1 VAQNESSPPRRGT
14 WWVWLVVVVLVV
26 ALGGGL
32 IWYSRGRQG
41 AAPEK
46 AEAQKENATVA
57 TEAPPPPPTTG
68 RVVELPVESKE
79 PAAQA
84 LSEKEGP
91 KAAVDLSREAAGQP
105 PRTGADR
112 APGAD
117 LPKAAEEREMA
128 AEQARRKKAL
138 GLEDSVEAVVK
149 EGETIKIGRTEI
161 KMDVI
166 AAQIR
171 SKQRELREET
181 IAAGRPPAR
190 GPAGAP
196 AGIQGQVSPERDL
209 KAGLEPEVKER
220 DKVAIEGTRI
230 RMEDMIARPRSK
242 ARELKQEGIGQER
255 PEGGEKVNLYGI
267 RLVRPGDNL
276 WNIHFQVLKEYFA
289 HRGVEVS
296 SDADEPGPRGVS
308 SGVGRILKFAERMV
322 HIFNLT
328 TGELSEDLDM
338 IQPHQK
344 IIVFNMTQLD
354 ESLRDLDWTKI
365 KKLRFDG
372 TSLYVEE

>member
-1 VAQNESSPPRRGT
+1 MARNESSPTHRGT

-26 ALGGGL
+26 VLGGGL
-32 IWYSRGRQG
+32 IWYSRQRQG
-41 AAPEK
+41 VVPGK
-46 AEAQKENATVA
+46 AEPQKEAATVA
-57 TEAPPPPPTTG
+57 TEAPPPPPATG
-68 RVVELPVESKE
+68 RVVELPVDSKGPE
-79 PAAQA
+79 AAAQA
-84 LSEKEGP
+84 PSEKEGP
-91 KAAVDLSREAAGQP
+91 QAAGQP
-105 PRTGADR
+105 SGTDADR
-112 APGAD
+112 APGAE
-117 LPKAAEEREMA
+117 LPKAVQEKEMA

-149 EGETIKIGRTEI
+149 EGETIRIGRTEI

-171 SKQRELREET
+171 SKQRELKEET

-190 GPAGAP
+190 SQAGAP
-196 AGIQGQVSPERDL
+196 AGIQGQVSPERGL
-209 KAGLEPEVKER
+209 KAGLEPEVRER
-220 DKVAIEGTRI
+220 DKVAIEGTKI

-255 PEGGEKVNLYGI
+255 PESGEKVNLYGI

-289 HRGVEVS
+289 HRGIEVS

-354 ESLRDLDWTKI
+354 ASLRDLDVSKI
-365 KKLRFDG
+365 RKLRFDG